1 MRGFVHHDRGQ
12 AVGFGVKTFGIG
24 RSVGISLLIASL
36 IHVPLPQPDF
46 HNIRHH
52 DAPGEVCVYHDHLL
66 RWHPSAGHDADASIL
81 HWHWVL
87 PALDGSGDDGQHQRP
102 GSGPA
107 FHAHVGDGLEPDWST
122 AHWLS
127 ADGASTPLERVN
139 NPLADSHFDFTDSL
153 SFEAHPP
160 GLCLGRSSMRP
171 PARSAPRSS
180 LQRWNC

>member
-1 MRGFVHHDRGQ
+1 VGFV
-12 AVGFGVKTFGIG
+12 VKTFGNG

-36 IHVPLPQPDF
+36 IHIPLPQPDF

-66 RWHPSAGHDADASIL
+66 RWHPSAGRNADTSIL

-87 PALDGSGDDGQHQRP
+87 PALDGFGEDGQSSDDGQPPRH

-122 AHWLS
+122 AQWLS
-127 ADGASTPLERVN
+127 ADGSSASLERVT
-139 NPLADSHFDFTDSL
+139 NPLADSHFDFAGSM
-153 SFEAHPP
+153 SFEARPP
-160 GLCLGRSSMRP
+160 GPCFGRSSVP
-171 PARSAPRSS
+171 SPARSAPRSS